1 LLKKNSCVVTGL
13 NKSTVSALVDEL
25 LAEELILKTRTGES
39 QDGRKSVH
47 LSINKEVGNIIGIDL
62 AILNKKII
70 LCRNF

>member
-39 QDGRKSVH
+39 QDGRKSVT
-47 LSINKEVGNIIGIDL
+47 S
-62 AILNKKII
+62 
-70 LCRNF
+70 FY